1 MVRLYEVAHSRA
13 GDKGNVT
20 TLSLIPYDPG
30 LYPVLCEVVTPEEVG
45 RHLGERVV
53 GEVVRHRMDG
63 VGALLF
69 VCPRAPGDTV
79 TESLRLDAHGKSMSS
94 ALLEME
100 IPLEP

>member
-1 MVRLYEVAHSRA
+1 M
-13 GDKGNVT
+13 
-20 TLSLIPYDPG
+20 
-30 LYPVLCEVVTPEEVG
+30 TPEKAG
-45 RHLGERVV
+45 RHRGDRVV

-94 ALLEME
+94 ALLEMDV
-100 IPLEP
+100 PLKP